1 MFVSI
6 NVTIE
11 TIFKA
16 MEKNIN
22 RSKKQFNPVVL
33 DKLQAKY
40 GVTKHYIRMSLNG
53 DRVSITSDRIKADYK
68 LFCAEIDKALTDL

>member
-1 MFVSI
+1 MFVTHSET
-6 NVTIE
+6 VK

-16 MEKNIN
+16 MEKK
-22 RSKKQFNPVVL
+22 RTYDKKVFNPIVL

-40 GVTKHYIRMSLNG
+40 GVTKHFIRMSLNG
-53 DRVSITSDRIKADYK
+53 DRVSITSDRIKADYR